1 MKNYFIALDVGGS
14 SIKSA
19 LVDNLG
25 NVITNISVRDSLAN
39 KDKNTILK
47 NFIEIIEFHISEGE
61 NLGVNIEKVG
71 IAFPGPF
78 DYEKGISLIRGI
90 GKYESL
96 YNINLKDELET
107 LLPELEFKFKNDA
120 HLYALG
126 ECNFR
131 EGKIFNKI
139 LCICIGTGIGSA
151 FIENKSLLYE
161 GENIPK
167 EGWIYD
173 TPFKGSIAD
182 DYISTRGLLRIAED
196 NNIAISTGKEL
207 YELACNNDKKALN
220 VFKSFGKNLKE
231 FMELYVKKCNIEA
244 IVIGGNISKA
254 YEFFKEDLERMCSD
268 NNVTIL
274 ISEDST
280 ESTLIAVPMLF
291 KK

>member
-1 MKNYFIALDVGGS
+1 MRNYFIALDVGGS

-19 LVDNLG
+19 LVDSLG

-39 KDKNTILK
+39 EDKNTILK
-47 NFIEIIEFHISEGE
+47 NFIEIIKLHILEGE
-61 NLGVNIEKVG
+61 KLGGNIEGVG

-78 DYEKGISLIRGI
+78 DYENGISLIKDI

-96 YNINLKDELET
+96 YGVNLKKELET
-107 LLPELEFKFKNDA
+107 FFSELEFKFKNDA

-131 EGKIFNKI
+131 EGKNFNKL

-161 GENIPK
+161 DENIPK
-167 EGWIYD
+167 EGWIYN
-173 TPFKGSIAD
+173 TSFKDSIAD
-182 DYISTRGLLRIAED
+182 DYISTRGLLRIAEKA
-196 NNIAISTGKEL
+196 NISISNGKEL
-207 YELACNNDKKALN
+207 YDLACSNHQEALN
-220 VFKSFGKNLKE
+220 VFKAFGKNLKE

-254 YEFFKEDLERMCSD
+254 YEFFKEDLEKMCSD
-268 NNVTIL
+268 NNITIL

>member
-25 NVITNISVRDSLAN
+25 NIITNISVRDSLAN

-61 NLGVNIEKVG
+61 NLGVNIERVG

-131 EGKIFNKI
+131 EGKIFNKL

-167 EGWIYD
+167 EGWIYN
-173 TPFKGSIAD
+173 TPFKGSIVD
-182 DYISTRGLLRIAED
+182 DYISTRGLLRIAEES
-196 NNIAISTGKEL
+196 NIVISTGKEL
-207 YELACNNDKKALN
+207 YELACNNDKEALN
-220 VFKSFGKNLKE
+220 IFKSFGKNLKE

>member
-1 MKNYFIALDVGGS
+1 MRNYFIALDVGGS
-14 SIKSA
+14 SVKSA

-25 NVITNISVRDSLAN
+25 NVITKISVRDSLAN
-39 KDKNTILK
+39 EDKNTILK
-47 NFIEIIEFHISEGE
+47 NFIEIIKLHILEGKKLE
-61 NLGVNIEKVG
+61 RNIEGVG

-78 DYEKGISLIRGI
+78 DYKNGISLIEGI

-96 YNINLKDELET
+96 YGVNLKKELET
-107 LLPELEFKFKNDA
+107 FFPELEFKFKNDA

-131 EGKIFNKI
+131 EGKNFNKL

-151 FIENKSLLYE
+151 FVKNKNLLYE

-167 EGWIYD
+167 EGWLYN
-173 TPFKGSIAD
+173 TPFKDSIAD
-182 DYISTRGLLRIAED
+182 DYISTRGMVRVAEKA
-196 NNIAISTGKEL
+196 NISISTGKEL
-207 YELACNNDKKALN
+207 YDLACNNNQEALN

-231 FMELYVKKCNIEA
+231 FMEQYVKKCNIEA

-268 NNVTIL
+268 NNVKVI
-274 ISEDST
+274 ISKDST
-280 ESTLIAVPMLF
+280 ESTLIAIPMLF

>member
-131 EGKIFNKI
+131 EGKIFNKL

-173 TPFKGSIAD
+173 KPFKGSIAD

>member
-1 MKNYFIALDVGGS
+1 MRIYFIALDVGGS

-19 LVDNLG
+19 LVDSLG
-25 NVITNISVRDSLAN
+25 NVITNISIRDSLAN
-39 KDKNTILK
+39 EDKNTILK
-47 NFIEIIEFHISEGE
+47 NFIEIIKLHILEGK
-61 NLGVNIEKVG
+61 NLSGNIEGVG

-78 DYEKGISLIRGI
+78 DYENGISLIKGI

-96 YNINLKDELET
+96 YEVNLKKELET
-107 LLPELEFKFKNDA
+107 FFPELEFKFKNDA

-131 EGKIFNKI
+131 EGKNFNKL

-173 TPFKGSIAD
+173 TPFKDSIAD
-182 DYISTRGLLRIAED
+182 DYISTRGLLRGAEEA
-196 NNIAISTGKEL
+196 NISISNGKEL
-207 YELACNNDKKALN
+207 YDLACNNDQKALN
-220 VFKSFGKNLKE
+220 VFKSFGKSLKE

-254 YEFFKEDLERMCSD
+254 YEFFKEDLEKMCSD

>member
-1 MKNYFIALDVGGS
+1 MRNYFIALDVGGS

-19 LVDNLG
+19 LVDSLG
-25 NVITNISVRDSLAN
+25 NVITNILVRDSLAN

-47 NFIEIIEFHISEGE
+47 NFIEIIKLHILEGE
-61 NLGVNIEKVG
+61 KLGVNIEGVG

-78 DYEKGISLIRGI
+78 DYENGISLIKDI

-96 YNINLKDELET
+96 YRVNLKKELET
-107 LLPELEFKFKNDA
+107 FFSELEFKFKNDA

-131 EGKIFNKI
+131 EGKNFNKL

-161 GENIPK
+161 DENIPK
-167 EGWIYD
+167 EGWIYN
-173 TPFKGSIAD
+173 TSFKDSIAD
-182 DYISTRGLLRIAED
+182 DYISTRGLLRIAEKA
-196 NNIAISTGKEL
+196 NIFISNGKEL
-207 YELACNNDKKALN
+207 YDLACSNHQEALN

-268 NNVTIL
+268 NNVKIL